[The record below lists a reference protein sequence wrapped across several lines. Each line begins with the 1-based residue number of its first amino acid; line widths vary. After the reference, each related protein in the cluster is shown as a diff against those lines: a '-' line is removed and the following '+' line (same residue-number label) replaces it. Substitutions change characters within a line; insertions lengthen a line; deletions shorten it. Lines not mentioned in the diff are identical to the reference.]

1 MIQKQWH
8 CDEDEYHSFF
18 SSWSL
23 GGAGAGAGGAAVA
36 AAAAS
41 SFLGSFLV
49 GSLGFGW
56 PGLGF
61 MKQKQE
67 QHGHWNKNFIADL
80 SQFYFKPFSLLS
92 FYLLGRATGEY

>member
-1 MIQKQWH
+1 MA
-8 CDEDEYHSFF
+8 DEDEYHSFF

-23 GGAGAGAGGAAVA
+23 GGAGAGAGGGGAAV

-80 SQFYFKPFSLLS
+80 SQFYLQTLFSPFFLS
-92 FYLLGRATGEY
+92 SWESH